1 MINYRYLKRKIALFL
16 EKNLLL
22 LFFIIV
28 FFVIGIV
35 FGTLAVRTLDYA
47 QKKELVEYLGEF
59 IVEINQLMR
68 ANKQLVAQNIII
80 SNLRFTFLFW
90 LLGLTMLGA
99 ILIPFIIFLRG
110 FIIGFTVGFLLD
122 QMFLR
127 GIILSIISVLPQNII
142 FLPSLL
148 LGALVSISFALTL
161 GKGILMG
168 SRYKFR
174 LLITNYSIVMLMIG
188 ILLVMAGLVEA
199 YITPILI
206 RTIANYII

>member
-1 MINYRYLKRKIALFL
+1 MVNYRFLKRKTALFL

-28 FFVIGIV
+28 FFVIGVV
-35 FGTLAVRTLDYA
+35 FGTLAVRTLDYT
-47 QKKELVEYLGEF
+47 QKKELVDYLGKF
-59 IVEINQLMR
+59 IVEINQLMGEDR
-68 ANKQLVAQNIII
+68 QVVAQNIII

-90 LLGLTMLGA
+90 LLGLTMIGA
-99 ILIPFIIFLRG
+99 IIIPLIIFLRG

-122 QMFLR
+122 QLFLK

-174 LLITNYSIVMLMIG
+174 LMITNYSIVMLMIG
-188 ILLVMAGLVEA
+188 ILLFVAGLVEA
-199 YITPILI
+199 YITPALI
-206 RTIANYII
+206 RTVANYIV